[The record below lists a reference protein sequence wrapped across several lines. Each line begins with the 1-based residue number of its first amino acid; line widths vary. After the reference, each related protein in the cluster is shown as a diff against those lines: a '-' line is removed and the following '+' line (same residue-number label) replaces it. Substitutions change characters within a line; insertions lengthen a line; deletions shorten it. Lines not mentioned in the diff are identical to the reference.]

1 MAVPYQERY
10 ARGVRINL
18 HDVWKHEKDGITS
31 KAAVRSPA
39 KPKRFAGKSRIAPS
53 TSLGYAVNMQTEL
66 QNKWQQVLARD
77 ARQDGRFV
85 FAVRTTG
92 VFCRP
97 SCPSRRPRRDSV
109 EFFANPREAER
120 AGYRACLRCKPT
132 QISDQTQHVLR
143 ARRLLDH
150 AEGIVTLAQLSKR
163 VGLSPFHL
171 QRIFKRATGLSPRE
185 YQSARRMQ
193 HIKAGLRKGEEVTT
207 ALYDAGFSSP
217 SRLYENA
224 SQQLGMTPGTYR
236 RGGAGVTIT
245 FTVAATPL
253 GRMLVAATERGL
265 CAVRFGESATELERD
280 LREEF
285 HAAELHRDD
294 AAMRHYIELLLASS
308 CGKNTTVELPLD
320 VRATA
325 FQKKVWETLRQIPRG
340 ETRTYTDI
348 AREIGDPRAVR
359 AVARACASNPVAI
372 AVPCH
377 RVVRSDGDLA
387 GYRWGVERKK
397 KLLEAERQRQ

>member
-1 MAVPYQERY
+1 M
-10 ARGVRINL
+10 
-18 HDVWKHEKDGITS
+18 S
-31 KAAVRSPA
+31 KANHFARKGRIASPA
-39 KPKRFAGKSRIAPS
+39 ER
-53 TSLGYAVNMQTEL
+53 GYAVDMQTEL

-109 EFFANPREAER
+109 EFFAGPREAER

-132 QISDQTQHVLR
+132 QVSEQTQYVLR
-143 ARRLLDH
+143 ARQLLDN
-150 AEGIVTLAQLSKR
+150 AEGVVTLAQLSKR
-163 VGLSPFHL
+163 VGLSQFHL
-171 QRIFKRATGLSPRE
+171 QRLFKRATGLSPRE
-185 YQSARRMQ
+185 YQSARRLQ
-193 HIKAGLRKGEEVTT
+193 YVKTGLRRGDDVTT

-217 SRLYENA
+217 SRLYESSN
-224 SQQLGMTPGTYR
+224 QQLGMTPGAYR
-236 RGGAGVTIT
+236 RGGAGASIT
-245 FTVAATPL
+245 FAIAPTPL

-265 CAVRFGESATELERD
+265 CAVRFGESAMELERG

-285 HAAELHRDD
+285 HAAELHRNDTE
-294 AAMRHYIELLLASS
+294 MGRYVEPLLASLR
-308 CGKNTTVELPLD
+308 GENTIIDLPLD

-325 FQKKVWETLRQIPRG
+325 FQKKVWETLREIPRG
-340 ETRTYTDI
+340 KTRSYSEI
-348 AREIGDPRAVR
+348 AREIGDSRAVR
-359 AVARACASNPVAI
+359 AVARACATNPVAI

-387 GYRWGVERKK
+387 GYRWGIERKK
-397 KLLEAERQRQ
+397 KLLQAEQQR

>member
-1 MAVPYQERY
+1 
-10 ARGVRINL
+10 
-18 HDVWKHEKDGITS
+18 
-31 KAAVRSPA
+31 
-39 KPKRFAGKSRIAPS
+39 
-53 TSLGYAVNMQTEL
+53 MQTEL
-66 QNKWQQVLARD
+66 QSNNQNENHWQQVMARD

-92 VFCRP
+92 VYCRP

-109 EFFANPREAER
+109 EFFPDPREAER

-132 QISDQTQHVLR
+132 EISSQVQYVLR
-143 ARRLLDH
+143 ARQLLDN
-150 AEGIVTLAQLSKR
+150 AEGVMTLAQLSKL

-171 QRIFKRATGLSPRE
+171 QRLFKRATGLSPRE

-193 HIKAGLRKGEEVTT
+193 HVKTELRKAGDVTT

-217 SRLYENA
+217 SRLYEK
-224 SQQLGMTPGTYR
+224 SDQQLGMTPGAYR
-236 RGGAGVTIT
+236 RGGAGATIT
-245 FTVAATPL
+245 FAIAPTPL

-265 CAVRFGESATELERD
+265 CAVRFGESVTELERD
-280 LREEF
+280 LRNEF

-294 AAMRHYIELLLASS
+294 ASMRRYIEPLLATL
-308 CGKNTTVELPLD
+308 CGDKTTIDLPLD

-325 FQKKVWETLRQIPRG
+325 FQQKVWETLRHIPRG
-340 ETRTYTDI
+340 ETRSYTEI
-348 AREIGDPRAVR
+348 AREIGDPKAVR
-359 AVARACASNPVAI
+359 AVARACATNPVAL

-387 GYRWGVERKK
+387 GYRWGIERKK
-397 KLLEAERQRQ
+397 KLLAAEQSGV

>member
-1 MAVPYQERY
+1 
-10 ARGVRINL
+10 
-18 HDVWKHEKDGITS
+18 
-31 KAAVRSPA
+31 
-39 KPKRFAGKSRIAPS
+39 
-53 TSLGYAVNMQTEL
+53 MQTEL

-109 EFFANPREAER
+109 EFFAGPREAER

-132 QISDQTQHVLR
+132 QISEQAQHVLR
-143 ARRLLDH
+143 ARQVLDN

-171 QRIFKRATGLSPRE
+171 QRLFKRTTGLSPRE

-193 HIKAGLRKGEEVTT
+193 HVKNGLRKGEDVTT
-207 ALYDAGFSSP
+207 ALYDAGFGSP
-217 SRLYENA
+217 SRLYEN
-224 SQQLGMTPGTYR
+224 SNQQLGMTPGAYR
-236 RGGAGVTIT
+236 RGGAGTTIT
-245 FTVAATPL
+245 FAIAPTPL

-265 CAVRFGESATELERD
+265 CAVRFGDSAVGLERD
-280 LREEF
+280 LQEEF
-285 HAAELHRDD
+285 HAADLHHDD
-294 AAMRHYIELLLASS
+294 AAMGRYVEPLLASLN
-308 CGKNTTVELPLD
+308 GGNTIIDLPLD

-325 FQKKVWETLRQIPRG
+325 FQKKVWETLCEIPRG
-340 ETRTYTDI
+340 ETRSYSEV
-348 AREIGDPRAVR
+348 ASEIGDPRAVR

-377 RVVRSDGDLA
+377 RVVRGDGDLA

-397 KLLEAERQRQ
+397 KLLAGEQHNS

>member
-1 MAVPYQERY
+1 MAATAPSLER
-10 ARGVRINL
+10 
-18 HDVWKHEKDGITS
+18 EKTGISS
-31 KAAVRSPA
+31 KPSVRSGA
-39 KPKRFAGKSRIAPS
+39 ATKRFARKGRIAPPKRRR
-53 TSLGYAVNMQTEL
+53 YPVDMQTEL
-66 QNKWQQVLARD
+66 HNKWQQVLARD

-109 EFFANPREAER
+109 EFFSGPREAER

-132 QISDQTQHVLR
+132 QISERAQHVLR
-143 ARRLLDH
+143 ARQLLDN
-150 AEGIVTLAQLSKR
+150 AEGVVTLAQLSKR

-171 QRIFKRATGLSPRE
+171 QRLFKRATGLSPRE

-193 HIKAGLRKGEEVTT
+193 HIKAGLRKGEDVTT
-207 ALYDAGFSSP
+207 ALYDAGFGSP

-236 RGGAGVTIT
+236 RGGEGAAIT
-245 FTVAATPL
+245 FAITPTPL
-253 GRMLVAATERGL
+253 GHMLVAATERGL
-265 CAVRFGESATELERD
+265 CAVRFGESATELEHG
-280 LREEF
+280 LRQEF
-285 HAAELHRDD
+285 HAAQLRRDD
-294 AAMRHYIELLLASS
+294 AALGPYVEPLLASLRG
-308 CGKNTTVELPLD
+308 GKTTIDLPLD
-320 VRATA
+320 IRATA
-325 FQKKVWETLRQIPRG
+325 FQKKVWETLQQIPRG
-340 ETRTYTDI
+340 ETRSYSEV

-359 AVARACASNPVAI
+359 AVARACASNPVAV

-377 RVVRSDGDLA
+377 RVVRSDGALA

-397 KLLEAERQRQ
+397 KLLDAEDVGL